1 MKLLTSHHQ
10 RPIWVFATT
19 AALLLCTPF
28 AIAKVPQAEADKL
41 KNGELTPSGA
51 NPKAN
56 ADGSIPAWD
65 GGLKDPHPGYPGAPE
80 ARFPN
85 IFPDDKSE
93 FTITAANMG
102 QYKDKLTVGQM
113 ALLSKYDSYKMPVF
127 KSRRTFANPQWVYDW
142 NYKNALNAEIT
153 NQGNGFTGAAVG
165 IPFPIPKEGV
175 EPIWNHKARFRGES
189 IRRWNN
195 QAAVTTSGNFNLAT
209 LQEDVLLWYNQKDMT
224 PDKVN
229 NMLLYFMQ
237 IRHAPS
243 RLRGEVLLV
252 HEILDQV
259 KEERRAWLYN
269 PGQRRV
275 RRAPNVGHDN
285 PGTGADGLR
294 TNDQTDTF
302 NGSLERY
309 DWKLIG
315 KKEIYAPYNSYE
327 VHQAKYKYADLVQ
340 PKHMNQDPLRY
351 ELHRVW
357 VVDSTIREGT
367 SHIYGRRTYYI
378 DEDSWQMLAVDVYDK
393 RNELWRYQEAH
404 TMQIFDPKSTI
415 QAMAPILETVYD
427 LQATRYL
434 LQAMNNEHE
443 ESHAVP
449 FEESYFTT
457 SNMKKLAP
465 K

>member
-1 MKLLTSHHQ
+1 MKLIALNKL
-10 RPIWVFATT
+10 RPLWGALCAATLVIS
-19 AALLLCTPF
+19 APQAM
-28 AIAKVPQAEADKL
+28 AKVPQAEADKL

-51 NPKAN
+51 DPKAN
-56 ADGSIPAWD
+56 ADGTIPAWD
-65 GGLKDPHPGYPGAPE
+65 GGITEPPEGYPGAPE
-80 ARFPN
+80 ARYPN
-85 IFPDDKSE
+85 IFEGEQAK
-93 FTITAANMG
+93 FTITAQNY
-102 QYKDKLTVGQM
+102 QEYKDRLTVGQI
-113 ALLSKYDSYKMPVF
+113 ALFERYDTYSMPVF
-127 KSRRTFANPQWVYDW
+127 ESKRTFANPDWVYEW
-142 NYKNALNAEIT
+142 NYKNALNAVVT
-153 NQGNGFTGAAVG
+153 NEGNGFEGAAVG
-165 IPFPIPKEGV
+165 IPFPIPKKGT
-175 EPIWNHKARFRGES
+175 EPVWNHKARFRGEH

-195 QAAVTTSGNFNLAT
+195 QAAVTTSGSYNLAT
-209 LQEDVLLWYNQKDMT
+209 LQEDVLFWYNQKDMT
-224 PDKVN
+224 PDRVN
-229 NMLLYFMQ
+229 NMLIYFMQ
-237 IRHAPS
+237 IRHAPA

-309 DWKLIG
+309 TWKLIG
-315 KKEIYAPYNSYE
+315 KREIYAPYNSNE
-327 VHQAKYKYADLVQ
+327 IHQAKYKYADLVQ
-340 PKHMNQDPLRY
+340 PRHMNQDPTRY

-357 VVDSTIREGT
+357 VVDSTLREGT

-393 RNELWRYQEAH
+393 RGELWRYQEAH
-404 TMQIFDPKSTI
+404 TMQLADPKSGI
-415 QAMAPILETVYD
+415 VAMAPILETVYD

-443 ESHAVP
+443 ETHEVE
-449 FEESYFTT
+449 FDEKYFTT
-457 SNMKKLAP
+457 GNMRKLAP

>member
-1 MKLLTSHHQ
+1 MKRLNKNYQ
-10 RPIWVFATT
+10 RPVLALVSSL
-19 AALLLCTPF
+19 ALLLS
-28 AIAKVPQAEADKL
+28 AQQGIAKVPQAEADKL
-41 KNGELTPSGA
+41 KNGTLTPSGA
-51 NPKAN
+51 DPKAN
-56 ADGSIPAWD
+56 ADGTVVAWEGGIQEPPA
-65 GGLKDPHPGYPGAPE
+65 GYPGAPE

-85 IFPDDKSE
+85 IFPDDKAE
-93 FTITAANMG
+93 FTITSANME
-102 QYKDKLTVGQM
+102 QYKDKLTVGQIAM
-113 ALLSKYDSYKMPVF
+113 LQKYDTYKMPVF

-142 NYKNALNAEIT
+142 NYKNALNAEVT
-153 NQGNGFTGAAVG
+153 NEGNGFTGAAVG
-165 IPFPIPKEGV
+165 IPFPIPTEGV

-189 IRRWNN
+189 VRRWNN
-195 QAAVTTSGNFNLAT
+195 QAAVTTSGAFNLAT
-209 LQEDVLLWYNQKDMT
+209 LQEDVQFWYNQKDMT

-229 NMLLYFMQ
+229 NMLIYFMQ

-309 DWKLIG
+309 TWKLLG

-327 VHQAKYKYADLVQ
+327 IHQDTHKYKDLVQ
-340 PKHMNQDPLRY
+340 PKHMNQDFTRY

-357 VVDSTIREGT
+357 VVDSEIKEGT

-393 RNELWRYQEAH
+393 RGELWRYQEAH
-404 TMQIFDPKSTI
+404 TMQIADPKSGI
-415 QAMAPILETVYD
+415 YAMAPILETVND

-443 ESHAVP
+443 ESHELD
-449 FEESYFTT
+449 FGDKYFTT
-457 SNMKKLAP
+457 GNMKKLAP

>member
-1 MKLLTSHHQ
+1 MKQFTFKQ
-10 RPIWVFATT
+10 RHPLWALFCA
-19 AALLLCTPF
+19 AALVLAAPQ
-28 AIAKVPQAEADKL
+28 AIAKVPQAEADQL

-56 ADGSIPAWD
+56 EEGTIPAWE
-65 GGLKDPHPGYPGAPE
+65 GGITEPPEGYPGAPE
-80 ARFPN
+80 ARYPQV
-85 IFPDDKSE
+85 FPDDKPA
-93 FTITAANMG
+93 FTITADNY
-102 QYKDKLTVGQM
+102 QEYEDKLTVGQKK
-113 ALLSKYDSYKMPVF
+113 LFERYDSYKMPVYDT
-127 KSRRTFANPQWVYDW
+127 RRTFANPDWVYEW
-142 NYKNALNAEIT
+142 NYKNALNAVVT
-153 NQGNGFTGAAVG
+153 NEGNGFTGAAVG
-165 IPFPIPKEGV
+165 IPFPIPKKGT
-175 EPIWNHKARFRGES
+175 EPVWNHKARFRGEH

-195 QAAVTTSGNFNLAT
+195 QAAVTTSGAYNLAT
-209 LQEDVLLWYNQKDMT
+209 LQEDVLFWYNKRDMV
-224 PDKVN
+224 PDNVN
-229 NMLLYFMQ
+229 NMLIYFMQ
-237 IRHAPS
+237 IRHAPA

-309 DWKLIG
+309 TWKLIG
-315 KKEIYAPYNSYE
+315 KQEIYAPYNSNE
-327 VHQAKYKYADLVQ
+327 IHQDKYKYDDLVQ
-340 PKHMNQDPLRY
+340 PRHMNQDPTRY

-357 VVDSTIREGT
+357 VVDSTLREGT

-378 DEDSWQMLAVDVYDK
+378 DEDAWQMLAVDVYDK
-393 RNELWRYQEAH
+393 RGELWRYQEAH
-404 TMQIFDPKSTI
+404 TMQIADPKTGI
-415 QAMAPILETVYD
+415 VATAPILESVYD

-443 ESHAVP
+443 ETHELE
-449 FEESYFTT
+449 FDEKYFTT
-457 SNMKKLAP
+457 GNMRKLAP